1 MKKNNKGSIL
11 INIVLLLLIII
22 CILFIVLILGKNDN
36 EIADIISNEE
46 PIKEIIEKSN
56 IKNDEIIENVELSNS
71 IVNNSTGNTT
81 LSKNDGKNY
90 YYRQLNSVGKS
101 LYDDLV
107 NNIEYLKS
115 GTQRIDFE
123 TKDSNAGD
131 HVQAA
136 LDALFLDRPEIF
148 WIDIL
153 KISFATK
160 TTTFLSNVKY
170 SYYIE
175 PKSGESNYLIDSMQT
190 EQQVNDAISKV
201 EDRINNIANRASGTT
216 YDKVKFVHD
225 EIVNEITYDQNLG
238 INSSNM
244 YGALIE
250 NKCVCEGYAES
261 FKAIMDVLDIPC
273 VIVYGDGVD
282 SNGSQEA
289 HAWNYVKMDN
299 GKWYAID
306 TTWDD
311 PIIIGGSS
319 AGVNRYQYF
328 LKGSTT
334 FFGNHK
340 EDGDVSGEGQIF
352 EYPTLSET
360 DYS

>member
-1 MKKNNKGSIL
+1 MKRSNKGSVL
-11 INIVLLLLIII
+11 INIILLSLIIA
-22 CILFIVLILGKNDN
+22 CVLFIVLIIGKSDN
-36 EIADIISNEE
+36 EVAYIDNEE
-46 PIKEIIEKSN
+46 PIREVIEKSN
-56 IKNDEIIENVELSNS
+56 TKDEQVIENVELSNS
-71 IVNNSTGNTT
+71 IKNNTVNSNT
-81 LSKNDGKNY
+81 SNNVGKKY
-90 YYRQLNSVGKS
+90 YYNQLTSVGKS

-107 NNIEYLKS
+107 NNIEILKN
-115 GTQRIDFE
+115 GTQRINFE
-123 TKDSNAGD
+123 TTSSSAGEN
-131 HVQAA
+131 VQSA

-153 KISFATK
+153 KVSFATK
-160 TTTFLSNVKY
+160 TTSFLSSVKY

-175 PKSGESNYLIDSMQT
+175 PKAGESNYLIDSMQT
-190 EQQVNDAISKV
+190 EQQVKDAISKV
-201 EDRINNIANRASGTT
+201 EARINNIAVRASGTT
-216 YDKVKFVHD
+216 YDKVKFVHN
-225 EIVNEITYDQNLG
+225 EIVNEISYDENLG

-282 SNGSQEA
+282 SDGNTEA

-311 PIIIGGSS
+311 PIIIGGDSS
-319 AGVNRYQYF
+319 GVNRYQYF
-328 LKGSTT
+328 LKGSTD
-334 FFGNHK
+334 FFKNHR
-340 EDGDVSGEGQIF
+340 EDGNVSGEGQIF